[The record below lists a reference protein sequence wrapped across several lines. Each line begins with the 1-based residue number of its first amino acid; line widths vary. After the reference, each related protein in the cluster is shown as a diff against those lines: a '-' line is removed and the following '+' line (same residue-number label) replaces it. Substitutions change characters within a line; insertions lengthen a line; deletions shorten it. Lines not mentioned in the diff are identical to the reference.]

1 MVLVC
6 TNNKL
11 FINLRGLSEAIKTT
25 PTPTHRRPLV
35 YSSVAVTSP
44 AGHTA
49 ILDRAHHS
57 NPLLPFTL
65 HHPLHPSL
73 FKRAIKTISI
83 WFPSLVPR
91 FLSATVYCQ
100 PKTVTRWNCNSVLS
114 RLLLLLLKVYRLIW
128 IDLVEN
134 LLVNLAIV
142 IVIRKFLDLPRF
154 CFAYFLRFDRTDL
167 CDLTILFHNRDG
179 AKVEGSRNSTWNRIM
194 RIFG

>member
-1 MVLVC
+1 MHGKEKKTEESSHWLHPGARKTGEQSLPGRASSRVRREQCSNVTHSVTIHRCPFLCSDVLLLLLLLCSLKSLDSFNGIGVLVC

-25 PTPTHRRPLV
+25 PTHRRPLV
-35 YSSVAVTSP
+35 YSFSAVTSP

-57 NPLLPFTL
+57 NPLLLFTL
-65 HHPLHPSL
+65 QLHPRHPLL

-83 WFPSLVPR
+83 WFPSLAPR

-114 RLLLLLLKVYRLIW
+114 HLLLLL
-128 IDLVEN
+128 
-134 LLVNLAIV
+134 
-142 IVIRKFLDLPRF
+142 
-154 CFAYFLRFDRTDL
+154 
-167 CDLTILFHNRDG
+167 
-179 AKVEGSRNSTWNRIM
+179 
-194 RIFG
+194 